1 MGREKPP
8 EPGGDG
14 CVSSAG
20 VEYYEAIKIRLTHRM
35 MIALRHA
42 ATGIVAVFTLAACA
56 PTTDFPDID
65 DKAAAGEVRKQ
76 QIAVIQNFLDTEAR
90 VARVAYPVLF
100 HNAALC
106 GTDTTYSLGISG
118 WTTEQMDEEYRD
130 IAKEEFEIGSALT
143 VVNAAPDSS
152 AERVDIRVG
161 DKIASV
167 DGEPLDD
174 GEDAMEDLLEIL
186 DESNGKE
193 VQLGIIRDGRA
204 RTVAVRPDWV
214 CAFPVHWGL
223 SDEVNAFA
231 DGDGIY
237 VTTGFLRFVEDDDEL
252 AAVIGHELAHNTRGH
267 IEAKRGNEFIG
278 ILLGALVS
286 VAIGVDMTETGRA
299 IGAYAYSQEFEAEAD
314 YVGVYHAAR
323 AGYDV
328 RNAMKFWR
336 RMAAENPHAI
346 HLEGTTHPSTAKRFL
361 AMEKAIE
368 EVEEKQK
375 KGLPLIPN
383 EEQPASDVDGSEDNK
398 L

>member
-1 MGREKPP
+1 MRPSKSILPAE
-8 EPGGDG
+8 
-14 CVSSAG
+14 
-20 VEYYEAIKIRLTHRM
+20 M
-35 MIALRHA
+35 MIALRSA
-42 ATGIVAVFTLAACA
+42 AAGIAAVFTLAACA
-56 PTTDFPDID
+56 PTTDFPEID

-76 QIAVIQNFLDTEAR
+76 RTAVIQNFLDTEAR
-90 VARVAYPVLF
+90 IARVAYPVLL

-130 IAKEEFEIGSALT
+130 IAKEEFKIGNTLT
-143 VVNAAPDSS
+143 VVNAAPGSP
-152 AERVDIRVG
+152 AERADIRVG
-161 DKIASV
+161 DRVASV

-174 GEDAMEDLLEIL
+174 GEEAMEDLLEVL

-193 VQLGIIRDGRA
+193 VRLGIVRDGRA
-204 RTVAVRPDWV
+204 RTVAVRPDRV
-214 CAFPVHWGL
+214 CAFPIHWRL
-223 SDEVNAFA
+223 SDQVNAFA
-231 DGDGIY
+231 DGTGIY
-237 VTTGFLRFVEDDDEL
+237 VTTGFLRFVQDDDEL

-278 ILLGALVS
+278 ILLGALVTAA
-286 VAIGVDMTETGRA
+286 VGVDMTETGRA
-299 IGAYAYSQEFEAEAD
+299 IGSQAYSQEFEAEAD

-336 RMAAENPHAI
+336 RMAAENPRAI

-361 AMEKAIE
+361 AMEEAIK
-368 EVEEKQK
+368 EVEEKQQA
-375 KGLPLIPN
+375 GLPLLPN
-383 EEQPASDVDGSEDNK
+383 ESLPASGADDGEANE

>member
-1 MGREKPP
+1 MYIVHKRGVSLGVK
-8 EPGGDG
+8 
-14 CVSSAG
+14 SSA
-20 VEYYEAIKIRLTHRM
+20 RRM
-35 MIALRHA
+35 MITLRHA
-42 ATGIVAVFTLAACA
+42 VASIAAVFVLAACA
-56 PTTDFPDID
+56 PTTDFPNID
-65 DKAAAGEVRKQ
+65 DKAAAEEARKQ
-76 QIAVIQNFLDTEAR
+76 RVAVMQNALSTEAR

-106 GTDTTYSLGISG
+106 GTDITYSLGISG

-130 IAKEEFEIGSALT
+130 VAKEEFGIGKALT
-143 VVNAAPDSS
+143 VVSVTSGSS
-152 AERVDIRVG
+152 GERADIRVG

-167 DGEPLDD
+167 DEEVLDD
-174 GEDAMEDLLEIL
+174 GEDAMEDLAEML
-186 DESNGKE
+186 DESGGKE
-193 VQLGIIRDGRA
+193 VRLGIIRDGQA
-204 RTVAVRPDWV
+204 RTVTVRPDRV

-231 DGDGIY
+231 NGSSIY

-267 IEAKRGNEFIG
+267 IESKRGNEFIG
-278 ILLGALVS
+278 ILLGALVGA
-286 VAIGVDMTETGRA
+286 AIGIDMTETGRA
-299 IGAYAYSQEFEAEAD
+299 IGAQAYSQDFEAEAD

-336 RMAAENPHAI
+336 RMAAENPYAI
-346 HLEGTTHPSTAKRFL
+346 NLEGTTHPSTAKRFL

-375 KGLPLIPN
+375 AGLPLLPN
-383 EEQPASDVDGSEDNK
+383 ESLPAPGADGNETDK